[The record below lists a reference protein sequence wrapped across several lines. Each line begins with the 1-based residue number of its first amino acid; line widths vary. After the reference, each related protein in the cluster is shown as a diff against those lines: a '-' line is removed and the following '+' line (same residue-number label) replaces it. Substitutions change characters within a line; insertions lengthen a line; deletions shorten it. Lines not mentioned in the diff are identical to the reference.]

1 MIVRYESDGTVV
13 MITQND
19 HAKLAG
25 LFAAHWGNARF
36 ARAYP
41 FGSVVRAAHY
51 HDSGWF
57 RYETSPQLIDG
68 KTPSY
73 RQVSADSTQLAA
85 HDAAIAMLI
94 DVDPYTGLLVSKHRS
109 GLWQSRYGVIAEPQ
123 QPPPRKLSP
132 EIETA
137 KAHLEAQQRAIEAG
151 LDRNEVAVNY
161 NLLQVWD
168 LLSLYICSNERLAEH
183 MIAPAPMGYAGDEGA
198 RLRLTPTSPTRI
210 TVDPYPFDQ
219 AMLEI
224 GVVCRRLARNAFRDS
239 DDFHAA
245 YFAAA
250 PQVANFTFVSAS

>member
-36 ARAYP
+36 ARARP

-57 RYETSPQLIDG
+57 RYETSPQFIDG

-73 RQVSADSTQLAA
+73 RQVAADSTQIAA
-85 HDAAIAMLI
+85 HQAAIDMLI
-94 DVDPYTGLLVSKHRS
+94 DVDPYTGLLVSKHRT
-109 GLWQSRYGVIAEPQ
+109 GLWQSRYGVVAEPQ
-123 QPPPRKLSP
+123 QPPPRKLNP
-132 EIETA
+132 EAEAA
-137 KAHLEAQQRAIEAG
+137 KGSHEAQQRAIEAG

-168 LLSLYICSNERLAEH
+168 LLSLYICSTEQLAEQT
-183 MIAPAPMGYAGDEGA
+183 IAPVPTGYDGGEGT
-198 RLRLTPTSPTRI
+198 RLRLVPTAPSRVS
-210 TVDPYPFDQ
+210 VDPYPFDQ
-219 AMLEI
+219 PALEI
-224 GVVCRRLARNAFRDS
+224 GVVHRRLPRDTFRDA
-239 DDFHAA
+239 DDFQAA
-245 YFAAA
+245 YFAAR
-250 PQVANFTFVSAS
+250 PQVASFTLAAA